1 MTVNPMNFISSLS
14 YMAVGMVTIFMVI
27 GLIVAL
33 TMFLNMAT
41 DLKGVAQAEYEK
53 ERNKS
58 LKK

>member
-33 TMFLNMAT
+33 TMFLNMVT
-41 DLKGVAQAEYEK
+41 DLKGVAEAEY
-53 ERNKS
+53 
-58 LKK
+58 KKAKK

>member
-1 MTVNPMNFISSLS
+1 MNFISSLS